1 MRKLFLNKKNKTK
14 KGFTL
19 IEMMISIFIFAIM
32 MTSIVGIFARQISS
46 YKQTRIMANDLENAQ
61 FALNYIAK
69 TLRTASILGQGS
81 STGSGGTVFLDYA
94 TAPNEWT
101 NDFWATPVD
110 KEKGLIVYDFSQEA
124 CIIFTFRDSTYTP
137 TGGDTY
143 GHPALWMESQTGTV
157 GINDIEKC
165 LLAEKWDN
173 NNACSLNSSNC
184 EYKEQRLTTGEVTG
198 NFYVAPT
205 RYRDFKDSRGT
216 DVMGRAT
223 VAMSVVPSE
232 YANVDHVDPVY
243 IQSTVALR
251 DYPSDLSF

>member
-1 MRKLFLNKKNKTK
+1 
-14 KGFTL
+14 
-19 IEMMISIFIFAIM
+19 
-32 MTSIVGIFARQISS
+32 
-46 YKQTRIMANDLENAQ
+46 MANDLENAQ

-81 STGSGGTVFLDYA
+81 STGADGEVFLDYKI
-94 TAPNEWT
+94 APNDWT
-101 NDFWATPVD
+101 DDFWATTVD
-110 KEKGLIVYDFSQEA
+110 NGEGLIIYDFSQEA
-124 CIIFTFRDSTYTP
+124 CIIFTFRDKSHKGYNS
-137 TGGDTY
+137 
-143 GHPALWMESQTGTV
+143 PALWMESQTGTV

-165 LLAEKWDN
+165 LLTEKWDR
-173 NNACSLNSSNC
+173 NAIGSACMTSHC

-216 DVMGRAT
+216 DVIGRAT

-232 YANVDHVDPVY
+232 YADDDHVEPVY
-243 IQSTVALR
+243 IQSSVSLR